1 VCLEENVGRFV
12 RGEPLTNLVD
22 KKRGW

>member
-1 VCLEENVGRFV
+1 MIAQIESHE

-22 KKRGW
+22 RDAGY